1 MRVRERRRELFTRA
15 SFLIGL
21 LIRRSHKQG
30 D

>member
-1 MRVRERRRELFTRA
+1 MRLGERRRKLFTRA
-15 SFLIGL
+15 RFLIGL